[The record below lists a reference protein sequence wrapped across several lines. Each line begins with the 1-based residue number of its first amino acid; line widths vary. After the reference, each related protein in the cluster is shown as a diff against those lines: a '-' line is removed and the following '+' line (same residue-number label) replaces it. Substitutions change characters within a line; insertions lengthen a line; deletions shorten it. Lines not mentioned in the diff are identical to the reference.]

1 MVGGMG
7 GLRLIARVG
16 IVEWLESSANI
27 VFCWV
32 ALPLGGMVAVTLD
45 YFVRRLD

>member
-16 IVEWLESSANI
+16 IVEWLESGANI
-27 VFCWV
+27 VFYWV
-32 ALPLGGMVAVTLD
+32 ALPSGGMVAAASGSLWWGLD
-45 YFVRRLD
+45 